1 MQTYT
6 QTFAGAQTWQ
16 LNVPGRYFVIL
27 TCTNT
32 LNIRFYLGG
41 KKLDMGDITGLLA
54 GLEVGPL
61 DPAQG
66 FTFAF
71 DRIEI
76 DVTGAD
82 TVQVGIGN
90 GAARYNRA
98 NATVTV
104 ANNKQPQTAAFGT
117 LQATV
122 TNASTQILAANT
134 VRQWLFIQNN
144 DPTGIIYI
152 NFGSPATVA
161 GSIKILPGQS
171 FEMAGTQTTTSIL
184 AIGSLAS
191 QNNVIVAQG

>member
-104 ANNKQPQTAAFGT
+104 AANKAPISNVLTNQI
-117 LQATV
+117 TV
-122 TNASTQILAANT
+122 TNSASTISGAST
-134 VRQWLFIQNN
+134 TRQYLFIQNN
-144 DPTGIIYI
+144 DPTGTIYVS
-152 NFGSPATVA
+152 FGVAATA
-161 GSIKILPGQS
+161 LNGIKIGPGQS
-171 FEMAGTQTTTSIL
+171 FEMANTQTNNLISM
-184 AIGSLAS
+184 IGSIAS
-191 QNNVIVAQG
+191 NANVIMVQ